1 MHLVSSD
8 AKMTYK
14 HMLKTCSIPHSTCSS
29 FVLHHDPNDW
39 LFFFCSV
46 ETFVSMATPCRKLPE
61 PWENVFSQVIWRAHK
76 RQILEASH
84 QLAAEHPAT
93 PLILKTQIQA
103 DSSRYWWSGN
113 WWMIFEPVCNLYD
126 SILDR
131 KPTGTSLSG
140 SQSERLFRLCN
151 YVM

>member
-1 MHLVSSD
+1 MHFQWRKNDTQAYVED
-8 AKMTYK
+8 VQYFTQY
-14 HMLKTCSIPHSTCSS
+14 
-29 FVLHHDPNDW
+29 VLLFCVTSWPKW
-39 LFFFCSV
+39 LTFFFFCSV
-46 ETFVSMATPCRKLPE
+46 ETFVSMATSCRKLPE

-93 PLILKTQIQA
+93 SLIFKTQIQA
-103 DSSRYWWSGN
+103 DSSRYLWSRN
-113 WWMIFEPVCNLYD
+113 WWMIFEPVYNLYD
-126 SILDR
+126 SVLDR

-140 SQSERLFRLCN
+140 SQSEGPFRLCN